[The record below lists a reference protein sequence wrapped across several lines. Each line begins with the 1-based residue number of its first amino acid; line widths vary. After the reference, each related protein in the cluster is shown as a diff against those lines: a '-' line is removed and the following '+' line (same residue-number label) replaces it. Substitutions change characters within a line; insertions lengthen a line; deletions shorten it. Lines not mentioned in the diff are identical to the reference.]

1 MAHSGGVTAPRAGR
15 TIGGVSDYLRKSRSE
30 KVITAVEGDDEFSFA
45 SVDPEVQ
52 ARQRQLRIQV
62 DGPVKTKSTQ
72 DERTIWRLFRKIFT

>member
-1 MAHSGGVTAPRAGR
+1 M
-15 TIGGVSDYLRKSRSE
+15 SDYLKKSRSE

-52 ARQRQLRIQV
+52 AKQRALKLEAE
-62 DGPVKTKSTQ
+62 GPVRTKATQ

>member
-1 MAHSGGVTAPRAGR
+1 MTAPGRGR
-15 TIGGVSDYLRKSRSE
+15 TIGGVSNYLRKSRSE

-52 ARQRQLRIQV
+52 ARNRQMRIQV
-62 DGPVKTKSTQ
+62 DGPVRTKSTQ